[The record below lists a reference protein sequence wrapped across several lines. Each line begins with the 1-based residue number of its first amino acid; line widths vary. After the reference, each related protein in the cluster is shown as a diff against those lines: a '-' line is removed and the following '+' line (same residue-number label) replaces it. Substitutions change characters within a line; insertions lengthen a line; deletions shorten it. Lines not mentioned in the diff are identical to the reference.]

1 MCCFA
6 SVASFQARFGVG
18 PSGLSGLSVFI
29 ALFTLLLASF
39 LLAVPVVYD
48 KYDKLHKVARALR
61 EIRVG
66 FIANGAGAILVFLAA
81 FATTISAWTQ
91 SGCKD
96 ASTDPSAKQAGKE
109 FVAELPDWCRTKKAG
124 AMFFWFSLIAW
135 LAAVGLTFQEWRT
148 GKRIYRPQDTPFV
161 RPAEPPAHDEDDDEP
176 FSPPSR
182 RQTEDDSYDNRP
194 PVASPF
200 ADSNRYTGAAGRPSM
215 DAYGAFDDPTPSGY
229 DQPYQPPVS
238 RTMQIADPYAAVKA
252 SIHQGNNVSPNP
264 PILPPLPSYNDTGY
278 SGYRS

>member
-1 MCCFA
+1 MLRRTPLPSRRVRSSWQNFQTGAVQRKLEPCFSG
-6 SVASFQARFGVG
+6 SVSVRFISSSS
-18 PSGLSGLSVFI
+18 PRINKGL
-29 ALFTLLLASF
+29 TLI
-39 LLAVPVVYD
+39 P
-48 KYDKLHKVARALR
+48 
-61 EIRVG
+61 
-66 FIANGAGAILVFLAA
+66 LV
-81 FATTISAWTQ
+81 
-91 SGCKD
+91 
-96 ASTDPSAKQAGKE
+96 
-109 FVAELPDWCRTKKAG
+109 
-124 AMFFWFSLIAW
+124 AW